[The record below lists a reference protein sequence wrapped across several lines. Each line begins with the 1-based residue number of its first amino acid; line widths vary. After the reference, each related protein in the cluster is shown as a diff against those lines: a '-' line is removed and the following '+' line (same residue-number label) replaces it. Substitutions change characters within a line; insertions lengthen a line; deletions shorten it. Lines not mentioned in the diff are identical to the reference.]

1 MAVQTRNIEVAG
13 GARVVRRSDAPSAQ
27 TAITAQFGAEADS
40 PGIARRHFVEA
51 LRQWGAANTLVNDV
65 ALVISELATN
75 AVRHADSPFTVTLR
89 ASGSTLRV
97 AVHDAVP
104 LAGRLSQARLVPQ
117 PLHGLSLVDALCTS
131 WGVEDTL
138 HGKLVWAE
146 LPYAAAVIPEA

>member
-1 MAVQTRNIEVAG
+1 MAIQTRDIEVAD
-13 GARVVRRSDAPSAQ
+13 GAHVVKFYEHGAP
-27 TAITAQFGAEADS
+27 FGADADS
-40 PGIARRHFVEA
+40 PGIARRRVVEA
-51 LRQWGAANTLVNDV
+51 LRHWGAANTLVNDV

-75 AVRHADSPFTVTLR
+75 AVRHADSPFTVTVR
-89 ASGSTLRV
+89 ASGSMLRV

-104 LAGRLSQARLVPQ
+104 LAGRLSQAWLVPQ

-131 WGVEDTL
+131 WGVEDTR